1 MADVTKP
8 VSMGTTIIGFKYAD
22 GVLVC
27 ADSRT
32 SSDTRI
38 ANRVQRKIIQL
49 NERCLVCCSGAAAD
63 TRFLCRAVRE
73 NIQQHELQL
82 EGPAQ
87 IRTIANLFSLF
98 NHKYKEILLAG
109 LLVCGVDDL
118 GFHCFK
124 VLPGGTTL
132 EQDLVSSGSGST
144 YVMGLMD
151 AEYQSNMSEE
161 EAVAFAR
168 KLVRQAVYRDGSSGG
183 VFRFALV
190 GPAGVRGDVDAWEQ
204 VV

>member
-22 GVLVC
+22 GILVC

-38 ANRVQRKIIQL
+38 ANRVQRKMIKL
-49 NERCLVCCSGAAAD
+49 NDRCIVCCSGAAAD

-82 EGPAQ
+82 EGPGQ
-87 IRTIANLFSLF
+87 IRTVANLFSLF

-109 LLVCGVDDL
+109 LLVCGVDEL

-124 VLPGGTTL
+124 ILPGGTVL
-132 EQDLVSSGSGST
+132 EEDLVSSGSGST
-144 YVMGLMD
+144 YVMGIMD
-151 AEYQSNMSEE
+151 AEYRPDMT
-161 EAVAFAR
+161 EAEATAFAR
-168 KLVRQAVYRDGSSGG
+168 KLIHQAAFRDGSSGG
-183 VFRFALV
+183 VFRYAFV
-190 GPAGVRGDVDAWEQ
+190 DRAGVRGDIDMWEQ
-204 VV
+204 IL